1 MSIYDMVR
9 EELPPVATKTVLN
22 KILVEVMPSYR
33 DQMRTMRKWDLAP
46 IIRKHVTV
54 GVKYELEKFS
64 SPPTISD
71 PRRPLWNRLVKMNT
85 ELVGITSDDSFWSW
99 YNRNA

>member
-33 DQMRTMRKWDLAP
+33 DQMRTMRKWD
-46 IIRKHVTV
+46 VTV

-64 SPPTISD
+64 SPPAISY